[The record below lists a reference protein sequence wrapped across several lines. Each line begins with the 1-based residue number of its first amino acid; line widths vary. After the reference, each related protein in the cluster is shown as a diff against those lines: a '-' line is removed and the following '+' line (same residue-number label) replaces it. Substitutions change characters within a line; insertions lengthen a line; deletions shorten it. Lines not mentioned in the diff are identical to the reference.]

1 MSILLGINWTKVSRY
16 PNVAPIELNVNNL
29 SDTIIKAEHSKGI
42 IQSYRNVLLS
52 CKPIVEKQLKDEK
65 GVKSI
70 KFDYMTDSIIIEF
83 DPSVLTREEIKN
95 RLDKSGYKF
104 VRLAERGF

>member
-1 MSILLGINWTKVSRY
+1 MYCI
-16 PNVAPIELNVNNL
+16 
-29 SDTIIKAEHSKGI
+29 
-42 IQSYRNVLLS
+42 S

-83 DPSVLTREEIKN
+83 DPSVLTREEI
-95 RLDKSGYKF
+95 RIGWTDLDTSLS
-104 VRLAERGF
+104 V